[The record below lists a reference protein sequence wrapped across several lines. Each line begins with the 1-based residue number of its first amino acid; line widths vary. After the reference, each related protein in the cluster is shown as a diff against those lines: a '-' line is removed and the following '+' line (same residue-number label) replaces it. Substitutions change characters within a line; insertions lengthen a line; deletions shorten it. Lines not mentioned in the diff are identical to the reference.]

1 MFLLL
6 LQGGGIEEE
15 TDVSAL
21 LAHTAQYMPVRKTMD
36 PSLSKNSSTISTETN
51 NQKNPSSAN
60 KNVLKSV
67 NTHVNGAA
75 GTVKK
80 VRDTNGNRNGTTVA
94 KNRPPKNSNSTSTSS
109 VKAQPKLQTPKVK
122 KVVVLAEGEEEVPK
136 LSRRL
141 KIQNKL
147 EKRIKAAEE
156 AVVDGVQGAVG
167 SVGLP
172 TSPTSTSV
180 SMAASEAVS
189 VSPNV
194 QQVSPFIVVTSDIH
208 DAFLLLLKP
217 QDVYTMSQH
226 FTAFCYAYLY
236 LNLLLYS

>member
-1 MFLLL
+1 
-6 LQGGGIEEE
+6 
-15 TDVSAL
+15 
-21 LAHTAQYMPVRKTMD
+21 MPVRKTMD

-67 NTHVNGAA
+67 NTHVNG
-75 GTVKK
+75 GTSAVKK

-94 KNRPPKNSNSTSTSS
+94 KNKPPKNNNSTSTSTSS
-109 VKAQPKLQTPKVK
+109 VKAQPKPQTPKIK

-156 AVVDGVQGAVG
+156 AEEGVDGAVG

-172 TSPTSTSV
+172 TSPTSTSTSV
-180 SMAASEAVS
+180 SMTASEAVS
-189 VSPNV
+189 GSPNV
-194 QQVSPFIVVTSDIH
+194 QQVRPFIVMAPDKHS
-208 DAFLLLLKP
+208 AL
-217 QDVYTMSQH
+217 
-226 FTAFCYAYLY
+226 
-236 LNLLLYS
+236 LNLFIPHDDFTFYFILLC